1 MNLKTIE
8 TLPPWEWPKDA
19 AETFLK
25 ILRNRQAD
33 ESDRLLATELAGDFT
48 VVNDEL
54 ADALLSILRSDDEP
68 DALRAQ
74 AAISFGPAL
83 ETADEGTFDGDPEEA
98 PITDDTFIKI
108 KRVLQGLFMDI
119 DVPKEV
125 RRRVLEAAVRA
136 PQDWH
141 RPAISSAYTNSDPE
155 WKLSAVFCMRFVRG
169 FDDQISE
176 ALDSEDDEIHLEAVR
191 AVGNW
196 EVEESWPH
204 VVNLVRSK
212 DTDKILLLAAIDA
225 VANIRPKKAG
235 EILNHLTSSDDEEI
249 VEAAFDAMQM
259 AEGELAFGRGDD
271 DFF

>member
-1 MNLKTIE
+1 M
-8 TLPPWEWPKDA
+8 
-19 AETFLK
+19 
-25 ILRNRQAD
+25 RNRQAD
-33 ESDRLLATELAGDFT
+33 ESDRLLAAELAGDFT

-176 ALDSEDDEIHLEAVR
+176 ALDSEDLAAYGNHAERAAVR
-191 AVGNW
+191 IGERIQQIANHDRAHT
-196 EVEESWPH
+196 EQLAAMLAATED
-204 VVNLVRSK
+204 
-212 DTDKILLLAAIDA
+212 DTDDEG
-225 VANIRPKKAG
+225 G
-235 EILNHLTSSDDEEI
+235 E
-249 VEAAFDAMQM
+249 
-259 AEGELAFGRGDD
+259 
-271 DFF
+271 